1 MKESEPGNSYQLVQI
16 CLEFVFS
23 KFQGL
28 LTYCVA
34 TVAMETSQVKNT
46 KIW

>member
-16 CLEFVFS
+16 CLEFVLS

-28 LTYCVA
+28 LTYCLA
-34 TVAMETSQVKNT
+34 TVAMETSEVKKA
-46 KIW
+46 KIC